1 MRLIT
6 KYVPTG
12 GGVSDSSPGSVGHD
26 TIEIDP
32 DVQRR
37 VLDHREAIGED
48 AAKLEY
54 LQDYARQCWLVSNR
68 GDGPSP

>member
-1 MRLIT
+1 M
-6 KYVPTG
+6 
-12 GGVSDSSPGSVGHD
+12 GHD

-48 AAKLEY
+48 TAKLEY
-54 LQDYARQCWLVSNR
+54 LQDYARQCWLTLHKPYQLERVWVPQAQS
-68 GDGPSP
+68 GP

>member
-6 KYVPTG
+6 ADGRHGPG
-12 GGVSDSSPGSVGHD
+12 NPSSSSVGHD
-26 TIEIDP
+26 TVALDA

-48 AAKLEY
+48 AAKLKY
-54 LQDYARQCWLVSNR
+54 LQDYASQCLRATQARSAE
-68 GDGPSP
+68 GE